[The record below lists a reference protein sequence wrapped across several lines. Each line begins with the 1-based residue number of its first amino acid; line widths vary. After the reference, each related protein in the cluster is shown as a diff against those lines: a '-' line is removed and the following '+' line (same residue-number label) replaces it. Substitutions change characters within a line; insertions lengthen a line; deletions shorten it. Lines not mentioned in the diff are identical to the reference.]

1 SVHNAPS
8 GYWAIAAKSSM
19 PSTSI
24 STGNSTF
31 ASGLLEAVT
40 QLLSSGEDILYV
52 AYDYPPVEP
61 SPLVKFIDV
70 SQPFAVAFIL
80 SLNKNTQNAGMISLK
95 LQNEVKEKSLC
106 VNSSLN
112 ELQQSN
118 PVANSLPLLEALYL
132 KKATQLYIPF
142 LNNTLLQV
150 DVSQ

>member
-1 SVHNAPS
+1 
-8 GYWAIAAKSSM
+8 
-19 PSTSI
+19 
-24 STGNSTF
+24 
-31 ASGLLEAVT
+31 
-40 QLLSSGEDILYV
+40 
-52 AYDYPPVEP
+52 
-61 SPLVKFIDV
+61 
-70 SQPFAVAFIL
+70 
-80 SLNKNTQNAGMISLK
+80 MISLK